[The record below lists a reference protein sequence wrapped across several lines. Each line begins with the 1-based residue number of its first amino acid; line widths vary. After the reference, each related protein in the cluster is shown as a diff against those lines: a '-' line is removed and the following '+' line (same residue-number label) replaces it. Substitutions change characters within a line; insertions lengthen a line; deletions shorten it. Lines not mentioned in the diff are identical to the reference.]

1 MIADSVFLNRLRF
14 FGLGILVITS
24 GPRNIGN
31 FGGGMEG
38 QSTAA
43 KAVAS
48 LSSVPFI
55 AARKVGTIS
64 VEASWF
70 QESQEMQCLRCSACG
85 ANVVH

>member
-14 FGLGILVITS
+14 FGLGTLVITS
-24 GPRNIGN
+24 GPRNMGN

-48 LSSVPFI
+48 FSSVRSEKP
-55 AARKVGTIS
+55 TQS
-64 VEASWF
+64 
-70 QESQEMQCLRCSACG
+70 
-85 ANVVH
+85 